1 MAKKSDK
8 LTSQWNVKITPFV
21 RKVLWIVGGG
31 ILLLLVWYWMDG
43 QIQSQRLKTAKNT
56 YQTLLK
62 AKDSKQ
68 QQLRQLKKDDRE
80 TVTLRSQWKKMVDQL
95 PAHSKIDQVLKEI
108 TKIGMDEKLRFTF
121 FRPQEEKKQEFY
133 RVQPIQIGVTGDY
146 HPLAN
151 FISKIANLKSLVVVE
166 DFTLNREKPEQEAL
180 SMQLRASVYHD
191 FVEDVQQGHSG

>member
-80 TVTLRSQWKKMVDQL
+80 TVTLRSQWKKMVDQ
-95 PAHSKIDQVLKEI
+95 VLKEI

-121 FRPQEEKKQEFY
+121 FR
-133 RVQPIQIGVTGDY
+133 
-146 HPLAN
+146 
-151 FISKIANLKSLVVVE
+151 
-166 DFTLNREKPEQEAL
+166 
-180 SMQLRASVYHD
+180 
-191 FVEDVQQGHSG
+191 